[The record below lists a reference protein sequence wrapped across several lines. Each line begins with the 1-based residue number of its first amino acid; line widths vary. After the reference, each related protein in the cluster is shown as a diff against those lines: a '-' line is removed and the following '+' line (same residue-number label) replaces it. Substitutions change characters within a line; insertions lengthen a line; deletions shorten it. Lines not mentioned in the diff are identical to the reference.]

1 MKLEEKIMKQ
11 KTFRQVSKIK
21 KIDTE
26 LDTAE
31 LVSTK
36 TDGKTKNDFNLFTS
50 PLKFARK
57 IHNYEITLDE
67 VIDDQEKLENS
78 IIRVENYK
86 SRKTATTKKKNK
98 ALESSRKL
106 LNARNDIINA
116 FEKKIVTY
124 KD

>member
-67 VIDDQEKLENS
+67 VIDDQEELENS
-78 IIRVENYK
+78 IIRLENYK
-86 SRKTATTKKKNK
+86 PRKTTKITTKQ
-98 ALESSRKL
+98 SFR
-106 LNARNDIINA
+106 IG
-116 FEKKIVTY
+116 KKIVVCE
-124 KD
+124 K